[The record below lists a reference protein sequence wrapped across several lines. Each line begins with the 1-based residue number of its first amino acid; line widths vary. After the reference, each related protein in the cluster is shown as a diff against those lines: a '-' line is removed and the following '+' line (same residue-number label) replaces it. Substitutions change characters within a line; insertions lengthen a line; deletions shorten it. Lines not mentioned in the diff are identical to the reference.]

1 MQIKFRPRPKYLER
15 HPEITDDMR
24 VVLVDWMAEVVQ
36 EFQLQAETL
45 HLAVNYVDRFLSL
58 IGNVKRGKLQL
69 VGTAALVIA
78 A

>member
-1 MQIKFRPRPKYLER
+1 
-15 HPEITDDMR
+15 MR
-24 VVLVDWMAEVVQ
+24 VVLVDWMAEVAK
-36 EFQLQAETL
+36 EFELQTETL
-45 HLAVNYVDRFLSL
+45 HLAINYLDRFLSL

>member
-1 MQIKFRPRPKYLER
+1 
-15 HPEITDDMR
+15 MR
-24 VVLVDWMAEVVQ
+24 VVLVDWMVEVVQ

-45 HLAVNYVDRFLSL
+45 HLAINYLDRFLSL
-58 IGNVKRGKLQL
+58 IRNVKRGNLQL